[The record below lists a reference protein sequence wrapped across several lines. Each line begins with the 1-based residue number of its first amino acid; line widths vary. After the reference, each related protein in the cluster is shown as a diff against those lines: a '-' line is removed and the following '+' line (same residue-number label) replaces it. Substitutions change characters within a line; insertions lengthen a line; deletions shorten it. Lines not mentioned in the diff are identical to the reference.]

1 MTWRALTCGLI
12 LVLGLGVPALS
23 SPPAARRA
31 EPVRIDGEVVPGGE
45 AKIDIVVEIGEE
57 NVGDGSD
64 PATIQLAPV
73 RKRLTLLIVAPGRI
87 PRLDSQFPAFA
98 PVTRFAAEPGDGR
111 VFTDCLVTGFKFEGP
126 ARQRFLYS
134 LRCEDVTT

>member
-1 MTWRALTCGLI
+1 MTWWVLTCGVV
-12 LVLGLGVPALS
+12 LVLGLVIPALS
-23 SPPAARRA
+23 SPPAPRA
-31 EPVRIDGEVVPGGE
+31 TEPVRIDGEVVPGGE
-45 AKIDIVVEIGEE
+45 AKIDIMVEIGEE

-64 PATIQLAPV
+64 PTTILLAPV

-87 PRLDSQFPAFA
+87 PRLDTQFPAAA

-111 VFTDCLVTGFKFEGP
+111 VFTNCLVTGFKFEGP